1 MHQTVYASWRDRS
14 TQRAAR
20 QRGRGAR
27 RAREARR
34 RRLGHA
40 EAAGTLRHTGQSDY
54 AKGEAPRRSEK
65 LYNKVVR
72 VADQPPC
79 YGATYWFVYQYVPD
93 MEWVHLCPLKVV
105 GEFPTHAKLRAG
117 RPRYMLDLDA
127 GVVRG

>member
-1 MHQTVYASWRDRS
+1 MASS
-14 TQRAAR
+14 ASARAAAPPPAKR
-20 QRGRGAR
+20 
-27 RAREARR
+27 
-34 RRLGHA
+34 
-40 EAAGTLRHTGQSDY
+40 

-105 GEFPTHAKLRAG
+105 GEFPKHAKLRAG